1 MATRDYPDDKP
12 LWQNYINF
20 TEEFDQKSL
29 GSVFSLVLEHQDN
42 SIENWVLAVNWTIR
56 KEGVGPN
63 RFKPIHSLLRRAI
76 ARHPASAE
84 LHVILLGQIL
94 TDSQMTDR
102 ERIRQAQEC
111 FEQGMGEMDT
121 DEESL
126 QFSLAML
133 AAAEAAG
140 FTNTS
145 FTSDILRAMKE
156 LFKDLPVYWHSVAQ
170 RPIDGKS
177 GSHLGATEC
186 AACIQVSR
194 CDWMFYPI
202 YIFVYVKWFLWV
214 CVYNCIVMCHLHN
227 LNNLEVHLN
236 LKLDTNNSIKRER
249 DNAYQ
254 YFVYCQTIIQ
264 IIIQTVL
271 HLLSEFYSQTILS
284 ELSLSK
290 LNIHFEI

>member
-20 TEEFDQKSL
+20 TKEFDQKSL

-56 KEGVGPN
+56 KEGDGPN

-84 LHVILLGQIL
+84 LYVILLGQIL

-121 DEESL
+121 DEEAL

-140 FTNTS
+140 FTSTS

-194 CDWMFYPI
+194 YD
-202 YIFVYVKWFLWV
+202 
-214 CVYNCIVMCHLHN
+214 
-227 LNNLEVHLN
+227 
-236 LKLDTNNSIKRER
+236 
-249 DNAYQ
+249 
-254 YFVYCQTIIQ
+254 
-264 IIIQTVL
+264 
-271 HLLSEFYSQTILS
+271 
-284 ELSLSK
+284 
-290 LNIHFEI
+290 